1 MSYRALYLR
10 RGWINEN
17 APLNNGVGRFIP
29 QLMRLTI
36 KFCKERPTSQGV
48 REYIEQDIVQF
59 AKENPHVA
67 LYLKPRRNRSPV
79 IVAEYL
85 NGERHWKSFHCYTR
99 DEVREWLDVMR
110 NASGKE
116 FQVQQ
121 KYEYTDN
128 PSIQGM
134 WNSFTNVDPKIALA
148 QFPNAELSRP
158 RGEELSATDV
168 IKQAYKQQNSGDKSG

>member
-29 QLMRLTI
+29 QLMRLTV

-48 REYIEQDIVQF
+48 REFIEEDIVQF
-59 AKENPHVA
+59 ARENPHVA

-99 DEVREWLDVMR
+99 QEVREWLDIMR

-121 KYEYTDN
+121 KYEFTDN

-134 WNSFTNVDPKIALA
+134 WNSFANLDPSIALA
-148 QFPNAELSRP
+148 QFPEPKLSRP
-158 RGEELSATDV
+158 RGEDTSATD
-168 IKQAYKQQNSGDKSG
+168 ILKQAYKLQRS

>member
-36 KFCKERPTSQGV
+36 KFCKETPKSQGV
-48 REYIEQDIVQF
+48 REFIEQDIVQF

-67 LYLKPRRNRSPV
+67 LYLKPRRHRSPV
-79 IVAEYL
+79 VVAEYL
-85 NGERHWKSFHCYTR
+85 NGERHWQSFHCYTR
-99 DEVREWLDVMR
+99 EECREWLDVIR

-134 WNSFTNVDPKIALA
+134 WDSFTNADPKIALA
-148 QFPNAELSRP
+148 QFPNPELSLP
-158 RGEELSATDV
+158 RGQSMSATD
-168 IKQAYKQQNSGDKSG
+168 ILKQTYKKQQSEDNVG

>member
-10 RGWINEN
+10 RGWISEN

-48 REYIEQDIVQF
+48 REYIEHDIVQF

-67 LYLKPRRNRSPV
+67 LYLKPRRHRSPV

-85 NGERHWKSFHCYTR
+85 NGERHWKSFHHYSKE
-99 DEVREWLDVMR
+99 EVREWLDVMR

-134 WNSFTNVDPKIALA
+134 WNSFTNVDPSVALA
-148 QFPNAELSRP
+148 KFPDTTLSIP
-158 RGEELSATDV
+158 RGANMSATDALMQEYE
-168 IKQAYKQQNSGDKSG
+168 KQNSENVNS